1 MVTRDSLTKNEKILT
16 IAIQELGSR
25 VAVQVVHLHL
35 MSFYEY
41 VNVPIDSAL
50 HVSIERRIHLRLR
63 GARAGL
69 VPQTVYE
76 HLQRYLQEASSSKRS
91 IDQAV
96 DGKYTY
102 RHVPLRA
109 GQQ

>member
-50 HVSIERRIHLRLR
+50 HVSIE
-63 GARAGL
+63 
-69 VPQTVYE
+69 
-76 HLQRYLQEASSSKRS
+76 
-91 IDQAV
+91 
-96 DGKYTY
+96 
-102 RHVPLRA
+102 
-109 GQQ
+109 